1 MFRNGQLWMIDNK
14 GVQDCKLWVDI
25 IISNIYLPR
34 LVIFVMKN
42 VTVIIINNILHTKH
56 DFFSSLRKVRD
67 IKGFWCLAVSIVP
80 GFLSPMEDA
89 GCVKIGGYFEER
101 SICHFRRQRE
111 QKETFLSSNKQAK
124 LKQTFREDPWS
135 IRSSGISLERI
146 PELLGPLGRQGA
158 WRGCSMLLRFCVSL
172 TFLIILCC
180 SSFSLESFSIHFPF
194 YGHSIFMSPISLF
207 WDYIYIY
214 YCVINC

>member
-42 VTVIIINNILHTKH
+42 VTVIIISNILHTKH

-124 LKQTFREDPWS
+124 LKQTFRENPWEYQKFRN
-135 IRSSGISLERI
+135 ITRKDSGAFGAARQTRRLKR
-146 PELLGPLGRQGA
+146 LLYVTQVL
-158 WRGCSMLLRFCVSL
+158 C
-172 TFLIILCC
+172 IID
-180 SSFSLESFSIHFPF
+180 FFNNFV
-194 YGHSIFMSPISLF
+194 M
-207 WDYIYIY
+207 
-214 YCVINC
+214 

>member
-135 IRSSGISLERI
+135 IRSSGISLAWSLWRKSLEKDSGDFG
-146 PELLGPLGRQGA
+146 ELGPLGWQGA
-158 WRGCSMLLRFCVSL
+158 WRGCSILLQRFCESL
-172 TFLIILCC
+172 TF
-180 SSFSLESFSIHFPF
+180 
-194 YGHSIFMSPISLF
+194 
-207 WDYIYIY
+207 
-214 YCVINC
+214 